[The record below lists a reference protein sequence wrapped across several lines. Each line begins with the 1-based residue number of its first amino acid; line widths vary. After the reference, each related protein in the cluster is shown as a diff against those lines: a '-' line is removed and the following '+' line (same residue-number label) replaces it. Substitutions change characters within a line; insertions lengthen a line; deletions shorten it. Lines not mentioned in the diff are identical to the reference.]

1 MNKKTAADNTVSQKR
16 LLIIDDEEN
25 MRHMLSSL
33 LKKSGYRVDT
43 ASNGKEALE
52 MVDQTLYDFIL
63 CDLKMPD
70 ISGMEFF
77 EIARD
82 KLWATTVIMMS
93 AYGSIDIA
101 VEAMKKGAYDFI
113 SKPFKSDE
121 VLLTLK
127 KAEER
132 ESLKRENLWL
142 KERIRKIQEN
152 YHFGNMVAKSKA
164 MNAVFKL
171 AEKVAQ
177 YNTTVLIY
185 GDSGTGKELVSKAI
199 HEISG
204 RKKGPFVKVNCAALT
219 ESLLESELFGHV
231 KGAFTGAYQNREGRF
246 EKAHGGNIF
255 LDEIG
260 DLPLSTQVKLLRVI
274 EDKIIERVGDSQSI
288 PVDVRIISAT
298 NRNLTRLVDEG
309 VIRKDFYFRIN
320 VIPINLPP
328 LRERLED
335 IPLLAEFFFRKN
347 QLKSGKNIQG
357 INNDTMDALVNYWW
371 PGNVREL
378 KGAFEYA
385 FVTCQETMIKPHHL
399 PLNITDKKKS
409 LKVSQRP
416 SLNREEI
423 KKLELIETLKRTNGN
438 QSEAARILGVTRVTI
453 WNRMKRFGIYPDRK
467 NPT

>member
-1 MNKKTAADNTVSQKR
+1 MAEEELDKYWKTVVNTIQDGIMIVDTHGRIISVNKAFEIITGFLKDDLIGKTCDVLNCNLFEVARNKKGDHWCVLFETGTMDRRRCTLVHKNGT
-16 LLIIDDEEN
+16 LI
-25 MRHMLSSL
+25 HA
-33 LKKSGYRVDT
+33 LKN
-43 ASNGKEALE
+43 ASILHDAKGK
-52 MVDQTLYDFIL
+52 
-63 CDLKMPD
+63 
-70 ISGMEFF
+70 
-77 EIARD
+77 
-82 KLWATTVIMMS
+82 VI
-93 AYGSIDIA
+93 GA
-101 VEAMKKGAYDFI
+101 VETIADITEIIKKDNQIAAFRRELR
-113 SKPFKSDE
+113 SKDGFHGIIGVSHPMRQVFDLIENAARSDAP
-121 VLLTLK
+121 V
-127 KAEER
+127 
-132 ESLKRENLWL
+132 
-142 KERIRKIQEN
+142 II
-152 YHFGNMVAKSKA
+152 FG
-164 MNAVFKL
+164 
-171 AEKVAQ
+171 E
-177 YNTTVLIY
+177 
-185 GDSGTGKELVSKAI
+185 SGTGKELVSGAI
-199 HEISG
+199 HEISE
-204 RKKGPFVKVNCAALT
+204 RKKGPLVKVNCAALT

-246 EKAHGGNIF
+246 EKAHRGNIF

-274 EDKIIERVGDSQSI
+274 EDKIIERVGDNQSI

-357 INNDTMDALVNYWW
+357 INNDTMDALVSYWW

-378 KGAFEYA
+378 KGTFEYA

-399 PLNITDKKKS
+399 PLNIINKKKS
-409 LKVSQRP
+409 LKVSQKP

-423 KKLELIETLKRTNGN
+423 KKIELIETLKKTNGN

-453 WNRMKRFGIYPDRK
+453 WNRMKRFGIYPYQK
-467 NPT
+467 NPI